1 MQNKF
6 EVCEIFTENNE
17 LISLSLGFESHD
29 DPYDILH
36 IVSGKSLSNST
47 PKPLEDNL
55 YLERT
60 DQSLSCT
67 GEVVSIKVEN
77 QLIKIEFTEVGSLS
91 LGFDR
96 VVEFSFSDF
105 PEFFERAVNSLKL
118 IASVG
123 HQEIILQQPLINP

>member
-1 MQNKF
+1 MQNQF

-36 IVSGKSLSNST
+36 IVSGKSLSNT
-47 PKPLEDNL
+47 IPKPLEDHL
-55 YLERT
+55 YFERT

-67 GEVVSIKVEN
+67 GEVVAIKVEN

-96 VVEFSFSDF
+96 VVEFLFIHH
-105 PEFFERAVNSLKL
+105 PELFQQAKARLNEM
-118 IASVG
+118 ASIG
-123 HQEIILQQPLINP
+123 YQDIIFIIRQ